1 MNRVSPWVWVALI
14 ALCFGAL
21 VVFNREHV
29 DDAGGIIVGVL
40 GVAIAGLSARGHDE
54 TKTELVTLRRSLYPR
69 REPSMHDVETLP
81 PPSELPKP

>member
-1 MNRVSPWVWVALI
+1 MNRVNPWMWVALI
-14 ALCFGAL
+14 GLCFVAM

-29 DDAGGIIVGVL
+29 DAGGIIVAVL